1 MTAYVVRR
9 PFRNYG
15 EVLTAGTVIS
25 DPAVIKHFKSRVKE
39 GKILAVAEHQYEAIE
54 KYFLGKFGVEVV
66 LQPKPIEEVVV
77 KVVPHDEK
85 ESVKVP
91 AKPAVKVQPVKSKA
105 TPVK

>member
-39 GKILAVAEHQYEAIE
+39 GKILVVAEHQYEAIE
-54 KYFLGKFGVEVV
+54 KYFLAKFGVEVS
-66 LQPKPIEEVVV
+66 LQPKPIEKVVV
-77 KVVPHDEK
+77 KDVPQVK
-85 ESVKVP
+85 EESAKVTAKPEVKVR
-91 AKPAVKVQPVKSKA
+91 AVKSKA